1 MTSLTKNTL
10 FKSTKPRAET
20 LMDKT
25 TRAVTEILDEE
36 MEKRRIKTDRLRKA
50 RLEREA
56 NPLAE
61 TPTPTAKS
69 STARKQPPAKAAGK
83 S

>member
-1 MTSLTKNTL
+1 MTRLTKTTL

-20 LMDKT
+20 PMDKT
-25 TRAVTEILDEE
+25 TRAVTEILGEE
-36 MEKRRIKTDRLRKA
+36 TEKRRIKTDRLRKA

-56 NPLAE
+56 NTLAE
-61 TPTPTAKS
+61 TPTPTAKP
-69 STARKQPPAKAAGK
+69 STARKKSPAKAARK